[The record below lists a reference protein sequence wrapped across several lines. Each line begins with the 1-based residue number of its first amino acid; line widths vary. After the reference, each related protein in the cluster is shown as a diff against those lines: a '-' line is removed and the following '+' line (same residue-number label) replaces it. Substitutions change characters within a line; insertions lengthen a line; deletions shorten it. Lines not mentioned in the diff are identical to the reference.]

1 MLSKIAPPGAM
12 AHARLRLRLALCI
25 IVAIAALLAVNPAH
39 AQSALEFAA
48 SGMGARV
55 ETAQVIVPLRARGR
69 HRVRRPVT
77 MLAAR
82 TRAIFAQVAAPLD
95 IRTAPQLIAV
105 AQRYIGARRFT
116 AHARAWCADA
126 LGVWLHKAG
135 YSNTGD
141 GRAISYLRYGHP
153 APMRVGAIAVLKHHV
168 GIVADV
174 TPRGVVLLS
183 GNHGRKV
190 GYGLYSARR
199 ILAFRWP
206 V

>member
-1 MLSKIAPPGAM
+1 MKAKHALAGA
-12 AHARLRLRLALCI
+12 LALACLSL
-25 IVAIAALLAVNPAH
+25 AAPAQ

-48 SGMGARV
+48 TGMGPAISVAPR
-55 ETAQVIVPLRARGR
+55 AQVVVPLRARGR
-69 HRVRRPVT
+69 HRARPSRT
-77 MLAAR
+77 ML
-82 TRAIFAQVAAPLD
+82 AAPLD
-95 IRTAPQLIAV
+95 IRTAPQLVAV

-116 AHARAWCADA
+116 SHARAWCADA

>member
-1 MLSKIAPPGAM
+1 MK
-12 AHARLRLRLALCI
+12 RLAFIVI
-25 IVAIAALLAVNPAH
+25 ICAVSPAY
-39 AQSALEFAA
+39 AESALEFAA
-48 SGMGARV
+48 AGMGRAVVEIAQPVRHGRYARQAV
-55 ETAQVIVPLRARGR
+55 
-69 HRVRRPVT
+69 
-77 MLAAR
+77 
-82 TRAIFAQVAAPLD
+82 PLD
-95 IRTAPQLIAV
+95 IRTAPQLVAV

>member
-1 MLSKIAPPGAM
+1 MKHWIFALAGA
-12 AHARLRLRLALCI
+12 LALAC
-25 IVAIAALLAVNPAH
+25 LSLAVPAQ
-39 AQSALEFAA
+39 AQSALEWAVSQGQNAKLVVSHGRRGAIDKRFAR
-48 SGMGARV
+48 RV
-55 ETAQVIVPLRARGR
+55 LRAE
-69 HRVRRPVT
+69 
-77 MLAAR
+77 
-82 TRAIFAQVAAPLD
+82 TRAGMLAAPLD
-95 IRTAPQLIAV
+95 IRTGPQLVAV